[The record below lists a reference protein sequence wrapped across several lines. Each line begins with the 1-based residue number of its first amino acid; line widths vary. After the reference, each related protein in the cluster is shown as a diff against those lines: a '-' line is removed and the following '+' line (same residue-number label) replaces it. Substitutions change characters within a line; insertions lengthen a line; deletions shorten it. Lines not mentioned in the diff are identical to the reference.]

1 MTFKNRIDGFTISI
15 ASAVILIC
23 LLTIIFA
30 WWGNH
35 QTFGFNL
42 WLTILLLSI
51 IGIIIWTINDTFYSL
66 TEKELK
72 YKSGFLNGV
81 ITIDSIKE
89 LEVNKTMWVG
99 IKPATAQRGII
110 VKYNQFDQI
119 YISPRDNEEFVKE
132 LLKIKPEIKINRY

>member
-1 MTFKNRIDGFTISI
+1 MTFKNRIDYCTISLTI
-15 ASAVILIC
+15 VVIIVC
-23 LLTIIFA
+23 LSTIIFA
-30 WWGNH
+30 WWGNA

-119 YISPRDNEEFVKE
+119 YISPEDNELFVTE
-132 LLKIKPEIKINRY
+132 ILKLNSDIKINRF

>member
-30 WWGNH
+30 WWCNH
-35 QTFGFNL
+35 QTFGFSL

-89 LEVNKTMWVG
+89 LEIG
-99 IKPATAQRGII
+99 RASCRDR
-110 VKYNQFDQI
+110 VKNT
-119 YISPRDNEEFVKE
+119 V
-132 LLKIKPEIKINRY
+132 

>member
-99 IKPATAQRGII
+99 IKPATACKGII
-110 VKYNQFDQI
+110 IKYNQFDQI
-119 YISPRDNEEFVKE
+119 YISPEDNELFVTE
-132 LLKIKPEIKINRY
+132 ILKLNSDIKINRF

>member
-1 MTFKNRIDGFTISI
+1 MTFKNRIDYCTISLTI
-15 ASAVILIC
+15 VVIIVC
-23 LLTIIFA
+23 LSTIIFA
-30 WWGNH
+30 WWGNA

-89 LEVNKTMWVG
+89 LEVG
-99 IKPATAQRGII
+99 RASCRDR
-110 VKYNQFDQI
+110 VKNT
-119 YISPRDNEEFVKE
+119 V
-132 LLKIKPEIKINRY
+132 

>member
-1 MTFKNRIDGFTISI
+1 MTFKNRIDYCTISLTI
-15 ASAVILIC
+15 VVIIVC
-23 LLTIIFA
+23 LSTIIFA
-30 WWGNH
+30 WWGNA

-99 IKPATAQRGII
+99 IKPATAKRGVI